1 MYQGVQQMM
10 DLIVNTVEPAS
21 WQVNGGWGTISF
33 HEPSMSLIIRAPA
46 EFHYQFGGGGM
57 FGGSR

>member
-1 MYQGVQQMM
+1 MRLALLM

-33 HEPSMSLIIRAPA
+33 HEPSMSLLIRQTA
-46 EFHYQFGGGGM
+46 EFHYQMGNGLG
-57 FGGSR
+57 R